1 MQYTPKV
8 NAYEGPLFKVN
19 LLFVSF
25 VTIINPSKMK
35 FKLFLWKMN
44 N

>member
-8 NAYEGPLFKVN
+8 NACEGSLFKVK
-19 LLFVSF
+19 LIFVSF

-35 FKLFLWKMN
+35 FKLFL
-44 N
+44 